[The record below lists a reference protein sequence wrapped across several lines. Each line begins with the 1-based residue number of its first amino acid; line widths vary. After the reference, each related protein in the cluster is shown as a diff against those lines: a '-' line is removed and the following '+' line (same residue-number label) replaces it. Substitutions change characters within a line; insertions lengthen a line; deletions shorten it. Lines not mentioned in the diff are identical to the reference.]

1 MKKFLIF
8 VLTATLLICIS
19 SGIHAEEIKADYEVK
34 TIEIDLSIVDDIEN
48 LSDIEIGKMKLKK
61 AGYSDKLI
69 NMMSE
74 RMLLKAKNAITLY
87 RTIKYPASDDSQAET
102 TNEENKKTKNL
113 DKEIAELLSQIKIIE
128 NNESNIEI
136 NK

>member
-34 TIEIDLSIVDDIEN
+34 TIEIDLSIDDIEN

-69 NMMSE
+69 NMMPE
-74 RMLLKAKNAITLY
+74 R
-87 RTIKYPASDDSQAET
+87 R
-102 TNEENKKTKNL
+102 
-113 DKEIAELLSQIKIIE
+113 
-128 NNESNIEI
+128 
-136 NK
+136 

>member
-69 NMMSE
+69 NMMPE
-74 RMLLKAKNAITLY
+74 TMLLKAKNAITLY

>member
-34 TIEIDLSIVDDIEN
+34 TIEIDLSIDDIEN

-69 NMMSE
+69 NMMPE

-128 NNESNIEI
+128 NSESNKEK